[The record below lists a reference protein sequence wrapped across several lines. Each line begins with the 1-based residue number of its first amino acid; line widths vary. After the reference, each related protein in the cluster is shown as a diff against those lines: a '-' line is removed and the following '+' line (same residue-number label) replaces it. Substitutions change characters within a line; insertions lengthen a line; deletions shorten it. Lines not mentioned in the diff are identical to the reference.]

1 MAGSDCAS
9 VRRRALG
16 AGNFLGQYIE
26 GEWRPGRSGRVF
38 EDQDPFSG
46 DVVAELA
53 LASVTD
59 LDDAYQAAARAQ
71 PAWER
76 TLPSER
82 ARILRNVVSVLEAR
96 KDEIVSW
103 LIQETGSTRIKAE
116 LEWRSVQ
123 AQAIE
128 AASLPHRMD
137 GRILPIDV
145 PGKES
150 RVYRRPVGVV
160 GVISPWNWPMTLSHR
175 SLSAAVA
182 LGNAVVLKPA
192 DDTPVSGGLLLAQIY
207 EEAGLPP
214 GLLNVVVGAVEEIGD
229 AFTLHPVPRVISFT
243 GSTLVGRRIARLA
256 VEGRIKKVA
265 LELGGNAPLV
275 VLDDADLD
283 QAVKAA
289 VFGRFF
295 HQGQICMSTNRV
307 IVDGKVYDEFVAR
320 FVERV
325 RGLKVG
331 DPSESDTIIG
341 PLINKRQF
349 DRLVA
354 TIDQAR
360 RDGVR
365 CVVDGEAEGLVL
377 PPHVF
382 RDVPNESH
390 LAQTEL
396 FGPVAPLIRA
406 ENEADAMRLANATE
420 YGLSS
425 AVFGRDEERALRFA
439 AGLEVGMTHL
449 NDTTVNAAVNNPF
462 GGEKNSGLGRFGG
475 EWNIHEFTRDHWVT
489 VQHQIRSYPF

>member
-1 MAGSDCAS
+1 MTNSACA
-9 VRRRALG
+9 A
-16 AGNFLGQYIE
+16 ATDNFLGQYI
-26 GEWRPGRSGRVF
+26 GGKWRSGCSGKILVDR
-38 EDQDPFSG
+38 DPYSG
-46 DVVAELA
+46 ETVAELS
-53 LASVTD
+53 LAATSD
-59 LDDAYQAAARAQ
+59 LDDAYGAAAGAQ
-71 PAWER
+71 SAWARSLPAER
-76 TLPSER
+76 T
-82 ARILRNVVSVLEAR
+82 RILRNVGTILETR

-103 LIQETGSTRIKAE
+103 LIREAGSTCVKAE
-116 LEWRSVQ
+116 LEWRSVH

-128 AASLPHRMD
+128 AASLPHRVE

-175 SLSAAVA
+175 SVSAALA

-192 DDTPVSGGLLLAQIY
+192 DDTPVTGGLLIAQIY

-214 GLLNVVVGAVEEIGD
+214 GLLNVVVGDVGDIGD

-243 GSTLVGRRIARLA
+243 GSTAVGRRIARLA
-256 VEGRIKKVA
+256 VEGTIKKVA

-283 QAVKAA
+283 LAVRAA

-295 HQGQICMSTNRV
+295 HQGQICMSTNRI
-307 IVDGKVYDEFVAR
+307 IVDTTVYDEFVER
-320 FVERV
+320 FVSHV
-325 RGLKVG
+325 RRLKVG
-331 DPSESDTIIG
+331 NPAEADTVIG
-341 PLINKRQF
+341 PIINRRQL
-349 DRLVA
+349 DRLTSVIA
-354 TIDQAR
+354 TACDEGVNCVL
-360 RDGVR
+360 DGLP
-365 CVVDGEAEGLVL
+365 DGLVL

-382 RDVPNESH
+382 RDVPNDSS

-406 ENEADAMRLANATE
+406 ENEADALRLANATE

-425 AVFGRDEERALRFA
+425 AVFGRDEGRALRFA

-475 EWNIHEFTRDHWVT
+475 EWNFHEFTRDHWVT
-489 VQHQIRSYPF
+489 VQHGGRTYPF